1 MGTRLAILRCIM
13 LTDHERFMREALQEA
28 ALSRDLG
35 NMAVGAVIVRDG
47 EILARGRNEAGSSG
61 DPSAHGEVMAIR
73 NLTSS
78 QRLPIPGMQA
88 DSGPYAGAILYSTL
102 EPCPMC
108 CWLAC
113 ITGLSEIVVGA
124 RHSDLDIPFG
134 QYGIEKLIA
143 LTGRR
148 MRLVT
153 GVLAD
158 ECAAICRSGPF
169 QPGPR

>member
-1 MGTRLAILRCIM
+1 MGTKLANLYFIM
-13 LTDHERFMREALQEA
+13 NTDHERFMREALHEA
-28 ALSRDLG
+28 ELSRDLG
-35 NMAVGAVIVRDG
+35 NMAVGAVVVRDG
-47 EILARGRNEAGSSG
+47 EILARGRNEAGSSC
-61 DPSAHGEVMAIR
+61 DPSAHAEVMAIR
-73 NLTSS
+73 NLTSVR
-78 QRLPIPGMQA
+78 RLPIPGMQA
-88 DSGPYAGAILYSTL
+88 DSGPYAGVVLYSTL

-124 RHSDLDIPFG
+124 RHADLDIPFG
-134 QYGIEKLIA
+134 QYGIDKLIA

-158 ECAAICRSGPF
+158 ECAAVCRSGPF